1 MVGDDRFCAFDVA
14 GHDVL
19 LLFRKGGTPE
29 PVRTPGGVIP
39 AHDGEGRLHLA
50 FAVGREELDGWE
62 ARLRDQGIEI
72 ESRVDWK
79 RAGERLLPGS
89 GRPPAELAT
98 PGLWANYSTC
108 PPLHGSRAHITIRT
122 SPRSPHRAH
131 LSRSS
136 HHQASALP
144 EADPHRPRPLRVAAH
159 DHLVPILEKRP
170 RARRWA
176 A

>member
-1 MVGDDRFCAFDVA
+1 MSGPAWPELRGILETAVYVEDLARSRAFYATLFGLPVMVGDDRFCAFDVA

-79 RAGERLLPGS
+79 AGGRSVYFRDPDGHLL
-89 GRPPAELAT
+89 ELAT
-98 PGLWANYSTC
+98 PGLWANY
-108 PPLHGSRAHITIRT
+108 
-122 SPRSPHRAH
+122 
-131 LSRSS
+131 
-136 HHQASALP
+136 
-144 EADPHRPRPLRVAAH
+144 
-159 DHLVPILEKRP
+159 
-170 RARRWA
+170 
-176 A
+176 